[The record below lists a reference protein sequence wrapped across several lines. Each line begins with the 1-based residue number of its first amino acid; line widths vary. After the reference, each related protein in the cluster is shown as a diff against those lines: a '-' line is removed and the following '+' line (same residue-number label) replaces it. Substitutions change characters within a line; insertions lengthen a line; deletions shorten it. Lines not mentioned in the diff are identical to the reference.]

1 MRYALAIAALLFAP
15 FVLELLP
22 KDVLNALATFTMLG
36 LCAGFTGL
44 FLWIGLKK

>member
-1 MRYALAIAALLFAP
+1 MRYLLLTAALVFAP

-22 KDVLNALATFTMLG
+22 KDVLDALATFTMLG
-36 LCAGFTGL
+36 LCVGFTGL